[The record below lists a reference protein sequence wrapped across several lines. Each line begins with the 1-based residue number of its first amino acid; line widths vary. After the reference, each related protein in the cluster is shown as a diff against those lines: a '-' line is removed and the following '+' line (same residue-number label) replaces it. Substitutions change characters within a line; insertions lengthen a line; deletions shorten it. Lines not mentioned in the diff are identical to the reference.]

1 MQFFLLLVSDCTPP
15 SMHVAG
21 NELSYKRKYQEAAVH
36 YTEAIKKNPNKPA
49 VRILCLQ
56 WLYFI

>member
-1 MQFFLLLVSDCTPP
+1 MLQ
-15 SMHVAG
+15 VAG
-21 NELSYKRKYQEAAVH
+21 NELSYKRKYQETAVH